1 MSSRRDTRSIVCV
14 CFNRTLEIPQ
24 EEVDVEAV
32 KRVFP
37 YGQLLP
43 IEFQAGGM
51 RASSG
56 IELPDLGG
64 GVKDVP

>member
-1 MSSRRDTRSIVCV
+1 M
-14 CFNRTLEIPQ
+14 
-24 EEVDVEAV
+24 EAI

-43 IEFQAGGM
+43 VEFKAGAM

-56 IELPDLGG
+56 IELPEMEGNALNECCRYAAP
-64 GVKDVP
+64 V

>member
-1 MSSRRDTRSIVCV
+1 M
-14 CFNRTLEIPQ
+14 
-24 EEVDVEAV
+24 EAI

-43 IEFQAGGM
+43 VEFQAGGM

-56 IELPDLGG
+56 MELPELGG
-64 GVKDVP
+64 DELSDSCIQHQYGFPSRIRPVKPFFFF